1 MNSIISNEF
10 TVRETFC
17 FAKEIFEQ
25 DSSLVMGSLYVD
37 SLFKNIPLDKTID
50 IFTNTIYS
58 RQDVI
63 EGINKEEFQNLLSLA
78 TNESFF
84 IFNEVFYKQN
94 NGVAMGSPL
103 GSTLAYVILCFY

>member
-10 TVRETFC
+10 IVKETFC

-63 EGINKEEFQNLLSLA
+63 EGINKEEFQNLLLLA
-78 TNESFF
+78 TNESFLFSTRFF
-84 IFNEVFYKQN
+84 INKRMELQWV
-94 NGVAMGSPL
+94 L
-103 GSTLAYVILCFY
+103 L

>member
-1 MNSIISNEF
+1 
-10 TVRETFC
+10 
-17 FAKEIFEQ
+17 
-25 DSSLVMGSLYVD
+25 MGSLYVD